1 MLPTNVSCG
10 DHMNTNWIAAALL
23 LASCGGEVIVTDE
36 QRVNSAI
43 TPPLLVGTFAV
54 TGVCQ
59 GGAFEVSP
67 PAELTALTVETT
79 LACLDPT
86 SCTATPAPYTLANA
100 GEPIADT
107 TFEGI
112 VPLSGEV
119 DDDGAFHL
127 DVAWG
132 GQPPDCD
139 PDGAM
144 IAMVSSLWRRQD
156 DSWCRSP
163 EDCLPADLVAARL
176 IALVDEE
183 QP

>member
-1 MLPTNVSCG
+1 MKET
-10 DHMNTNWIAAALL
+10 WIAAALL
-23 LASCGGEVIVTDE
+23 VTSCGGEVIVTDE
-36 QRVNSAI
+36 QRVNSVVSG
-43 TPPLLVGTFAV
+43 PLLVGTFAV

-59 GGAFEVSP
+59 GGALQVLP

-86 SCTATPAPYTLANA
+86 SCTSTPETYALASE
-100 GEPIADT
+100 GDPITET

-119 DDDGAFHL
+119 DEDGVFQL

-139 PDGAM
+139 ADGTM
-144 IAMVSSLWRRQD
+144 IAMVSNLWRHQGDR
-156 DSWCRSP
+156 WCRSP

-176 IALVDEE
+176 EELAE